1 MEFMMFVAIYC
12 FNLTEATWKFWARF
26 GFTFVTVCEPGKAP
40 RIAHAK
46 MIGSRT
52 FVKYVGM
59 HGQIELRANGQTSD
73 VGCTWEALSESPAVL
88 VLQS

>member
-1 MEFMMFVAIYC
+1 MEFLMFVAIYC
-12 FNLTEATWKFWARF
+12 FEKTEATWKFWAFF

-46 MIGSRT
+46 EIGGRT

-59 HGQIELRANGQTSD
+59 HGQIELRANGLTSD
-73 VGCTWEALSESPAVL
+73 VGCTWEALDECNAAL